1 MVAGHTVGSVEERD
15 NSKGGPS
22 WIERVVDDFFGI
34 DLRTLA
40 AVRIGLAL
48 VVLWTLAY
56 LVGDI
61 DVWLTDG
68 GVYPVGEG
76 GEFAEFVFRF
86 SLHALSG
93 QYGWQLLLFGVHAG
107 CAAMLLV
114 GYRTRFASV
123 ATWLLTVSLFN
134 RIHMTGHR
142 ADTLL
147 CLLLLWGAL
156 TPWGARAS
164 LDAIR
169 HQAEQVKERVVSI
182 ATAGLILQMPIVY
195 VVTCVAK
202 LRHSAWTQEFS
213 GVHYA
218 LFPEYVTAF
227 GAWVA
232 ALQPYV
238 VSQILSV
245 ATLILQG
252 LGPILIFCPLLVGT
266 SSSTRRRW
274 LARLRHSAFAA
285 YAVFHLVLLA
295 TVKVGLFPVIS
306 VVGLVPVISTSFWNR
321 ANWPPMIERFRR
333 AVEQRCRRLVSQRSR
348 PLRVETSIATEAVAL
363 LVGVL
368 SVLSVAENLR
378 AYSLASEV
386 RTFQRSVHILQDWA
400 MFHGPPRG
408 VSHFVARGE
417 LADGQAVDLFAGGG
431 PLAVDKGESIDWNRP
446 QPERSSSHY
455 AGYRWR
461 LLMWTMTTYNP
472 PEAEYERIAR
482 QNYLGYLCRRWNG
495 DNGGDQKLESI
506 TLYHLFFSAEPPPTP
521 PETTP
526 QRDVIARR
534 DCAQYAR

>member
-1 MVAGHTVGSVEERD
+1 MVAGQTVSSVEDND
-15 NSKGGPS
+15 NSKGEPS
-22 WIERVVDDFFGI
+22 WIGGIVDDFFGI

-40 AVRIGLAL
+40 AVRIGLAI

-76 GEFAEFVFRF
+76 SEFAEFVFQF
-86 SLHALSG
+86 SLHALRG
-93 QYGWQLLLFGVHAG
+93 EYGWQLLLFGVHAG

-169 HQAEQVKERVVSI
+169 HQGEQLQERVVSL

-202 LRHSAWTQEFS
+202 LRHSAWTEEFS

-252 LGPILIFCPLLVGT
+252 LGPILIFCPLLVVT
-266 SSSTRRRW
+266 SSATRRRW
-274 LARLRHSAFAA
+274 LARLRHGAFAA
-285 YAVFHLVLLA
+285 YAGFHLVLLA

-306 VVGLVPVISTSFWNR
+306 VVGLLPVISTSFWNR
-321 ANWPPMIERFRR
+321 VDWPSFVERFRR
-333 AVEQRCRRLVSQRSR
+333 AFQQRCRRLVAQRQK
-348 PLRVETSIATEAVAL
+348 PLRVEASIATEAVAL
-363 LVGVL
+363 LVGLL
-368 SVLSVAENLR
+368 SVVSVAENLR

-408 VSHFVARGE
+408 VSYFVARGE
-417 LADGQAVDLFAGGG
+417 LADGRSVDLFADGG
-431 PLAVDKGESIDWNRP
+431 PVKIDDAGPVDWNRP
-446 QPERSSSHY
+446 RPERSSSHY

-472 PEAEYERIAR
+472 PEAEYERVAR
-482 QNYLGYLCRRWNG
+482 HNYLGYLCRRWNDEYDG
-495 DNGGDQKLESI
+495 DEKLEAV
-506 TLYHLFFSAEPPPTP
+506 TLYHLFFSAEPPPQLPESTP
-521 PETTP
+521 E
-526 QRDVIARR
+526 REAMARR
-534 DCAQYAR
+534 DCPVYTR